1 MNDQPKRGRL
11 EARVFRG
18 AIWLIG
24 SLGAL
29 WLVFRRADPTQIGE
43 NLYPYYF
50 FYAAALFLAFE
61 WGKVFGG
68 LYNEWWANYIQ
79 VFISVAVPTVA
90 FWLIVG
96 TEASPP
102 LSDATRA
109 NIAATLFLG
118 WLIPAFYGVYSR
130 QRSAGNQTKPKSR
143 AVPTVTTAEKVVNDY
158 GVFMQ
163 SSAFPAPF
171 CIADTKKLPYE
182 KETIKEAL
190 ILLRLPGSGNKGNV
204 KAWLCEPS
212 IFSRWSWRRK
222 LRARLGKA
230 PQGKGH

>member
-1 MNDQPKRGRL
+1 M
-11 EARVFRG
+11 
-18 AIWLIG
+18 
-24 SLGAL
+24 
-29 WLVFRRADPTQIGE
+29 
-43 NLYPYYF
+43 YPYYF